1 MASQQMPPMAVK
13 VDFNQGQLDPSNLK
27 GRSVLVTGAASGI
40 GRACA
45 ATIAG
50 TGALVTLADRN
61 DAEGEAI
68 VQDMISRGYRVQFV
82 RCDVTSY
89 TEQVAM
95 FQKAVQFGGGKLD
108 IVIPNAGILGG
119 SNLFD
124 LLSADAPTL
133 DGPPPPEPS
142 FVGCEVNLHSV
153 YNSCFLAA
161 HYFRVARETQDTFKP
176 SIVLISSLAGYVGYL
191 SDSNYS
197 SKQSQYVNARDQC

>member
-1 MASQQMPPMAVK
+1 MTSQEMPPMAIK

-27 GRSVLVTGAASGI
+27 DRSVLVTGAASGI

-61 DAEGEAI
+61 EAEGEAI
-68 VQDMISRGYRVQFV
+68 VQDMTSRGYRVQFV

-89 TEQVAM
+89 TDQGAM

-108 IVIPNAGILGG
+108 IVIPNAGVLGG

-142 FVGCEVNLHSV
+142 FVGSEINLHSV
-153 YNSCFLAA
+153 YNTCFLAA
-161 HYFRVARETQDTFKP
+161 HYFRIAREAQDTFKP
-176 SIVLISSLAGYVGYL
+176 SIVLISSLAGYVGYP

-197 SKQSQYVNARDQC
+197 SESGPCVKACVKC